1 MGVML
6 ALVVTVMLG
15 ALGGGLVTIG
25 NTETAIA
32 ANFRDAADA
41 LYAAESGAQQVVQEL
56 ESFTNWTDW
65 LAGLAASSLTDGT
78 LAPTLPSNRVVS
90 LTAMTSELQAQ
101 SDVAAAWGPNNPRWR
116 LTAHAPAS
124 QLIGAGQPVPAY
136 LAVWIADDPSEIDGD
151 PWRDNNGVVMVRAS
165 SLGRGVAS
173 RSVELIVA
181 RDATSG
187 AGTTGVRILSWRVVR

>member
-32 ANFRDAADA
+32 ANFRDAADS
-41 LYAAESGAQQVVQEL
+41 LYAAESGAQHVVQEL
-56 ESFTNWTDW
+56 ESSTVWTDW
-65 LAGLAASSLTDGT
+65 LAGRAGSSLTDAT

-101 SDVAAAWGPNNPRWR
+101 SDLAAAWGPNNPRWR
-116 LTAHAPAS
+116 LVAHAPAS

-136 LAVWIADDPSEIDGD
+136 LVAWVADDPSETDGD
-151 PWRDNNGVVMVRAS
+151 PWRDDNGVVMVRAS

-187 AGTTGVRILSWRVVR
+187 AGTAGVRILSWRVVR